1 MQTAN
6 ITIMLDTTVQPSDT
20 TSDTRKQ
27 LTQDTLKTSKTD
39 TNTINT
45 AMTSSFQSVTTIPT
59 TLSENTIQSRE
70 NTTIP
75 TTSIQTSHSNDTNI
89 INNGMTT
96 SLSSIIS
103 SQISSVGHSHEQIQ
117 DPSTQLIYSTTISNY
132 LQSTTST
139 ESTIPTSISSSLSSS
154 SEIRQTSKVSVIMI
168 TTTVSPTFSSRQS
181 SDMDSS
187 SIESVV
193 TQTLTVTPSIRALFS
208 ISTGSTRDYLMY
220 TQEYLFTDSQTTF
233 TTGLLQTTTMKK
245 SASRITLP
253 TGIVTKPVSYYKAYV
268 DGSLD
273 SSSSTTSSS
282 SHHKSVI
289 IGSVVGS
296 VLGAAILFLLGVL
309 YYMFIRNK
317 RNNNSKS
324 GNFIPRDKQADL
336 YMDDTTMTDALPT
349 NEKTGDPFK
358 NEFQFNE
365 RVPGQIPVPEDPLD
379 YSVSMRD
386 SSDFQFNPESSID
399 MISNENNGSYEDEA
413 NAYSY
418 TRSITDWRNDT
429 HL

>member
-6 ITIMLDTTVQPSDT
+6 ITITLDTTVQPSDT
-20 TSDTRKQ
+20 KSGPTKQ
-27 LTQDTLKTSKTD
+27 LTQDTSSTSL
-39 TNTINT
+39 TNTNT
-45 AMTSSFQSVTTIPT
+45 LNAGMTTSSSSTTSIRT
-59 TLSENTIQSRE
+59 TLSENMIQSST
-70 NTTIP
+70 NTSIP
-75 TTSIQTSHSNDTNI
+75 TTSIQSTNLNDTTI
-89 INNGMTT
+89 INNDMST
-96 SLSSIIS
+96 SSSSMPSPLIS
-103 SQISSVGHSHEQIQ
+103 SKGHSHQQIQ
-117 DPSTQLIYSTTISNY
+117 DPSTQLIYSTTLSNY
-132 LQSTTST
+132 LQSATSIS
-139 ESTIPTSISSSLSSS
+139 STIPSSSPYSSLSSS
-154 SEIRQTSKVSVIMI
+154 SSVIRRSSKVSVIMI
-168 TTTVSPTFSSRQS
+168 TTTVSPSSSSRMS
-181 SDMDSS
+181 SDINSS

-193 TQTLTVTPSIRALFS
+193 TQTLTVTPSAPLLFS

-273 SSSSTTSSS
+273 SSGSISSSS

-296 VLGAAILFLLGVL
+296 ILGAAVLFLLGVL
-309 YYMFIRNK
+309 YYMFMRNK
-317 RNNNSKS
+317 RNNNNGKFISS
-324 GNFIPRDKQADL
+324 GKQPDL
-336 YMDDTTMTDALPT
+336 YMDDTTMNDAVAH

-399 MISNENNGSYEDEA
+399 MISNDNNGSYEEDS